1 MCLMKEVDHVC
12 FLVSGGS
19 DLYAGIPARRIYA
32 NGRSIYL
39 YMEEGEFQIILK
51 YSVIVN
57 CAMSYHHNH

>member
-12 FLVSGGS
+12 YLVSGGS
-19 DLYAGIPARRIYA
+19 DLHAGIPARRIYA

-51 YSVIVN
+51 YSVI
-57 CAMSYHHNH
+57 S